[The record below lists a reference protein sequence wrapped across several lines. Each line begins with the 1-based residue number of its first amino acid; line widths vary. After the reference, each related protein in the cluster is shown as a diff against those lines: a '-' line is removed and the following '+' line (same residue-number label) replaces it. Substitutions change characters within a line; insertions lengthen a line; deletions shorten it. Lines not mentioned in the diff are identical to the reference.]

1 MTKQEYKAIRGKYK
15 PLVVPLY
22 KEAHERAKMEF
33 VLSDYTLQLFEK
45 SGAALAEF
53 AALLGCDKLAACDV
67 LNMR

>member
-15 PLVVPLY
+15 PIIVPLY
-22 KEAHERAKMEF
+22 KEAQELSRMEF
-33 VLSDYTLQLFEK
+33 ALSDYTLQLFKK

-53 AALLGCDKLAACDV
+53 AALLGCDKLTACDV